1 MAATYGSQVEIGQ
14 LGIVA
19 MLWSVGTLI
28 VRRFPAADYRL
39 AVDVAAAALC
49 ALGLFWFIGRAFTD

>member
-1 MAATYGSQVEIGQ
+1 VEIGQ

-19 MLWSVGTLI
+19 ILWSVGTLI